1 MTFTEV
7 MYTAYLISVLD
18 KIVKCLCDEKGID
31 STKIKSIDMA
41 ELKEREYDRL
51 ADTVRESLDMDL
63 IYKIINKEV

>member
-7 MYTAYLISVLD
+7 MYTAYLISVPIKLSS
-18 KIVKCLCDEKGID
+18 VLCDKKGID

-41 ELKEREYDRL
+41 EMKEREYDRL

>member
-1 MTFTEV
+1 
-7 MYTAYLISVLD
+7 MYTAYLISVPIKLSSVCD
-18 KIVKCLCDEKGID
+18 KKGID

-41 ELKEREYDRL
+41 EMKEREYDRL

>member
-1 MTFTEV
+1 
-7 MYTAYLISVLD
+7 MYTAYLISVLI
-18 KIVKCLCDEKGID
+18 KLSSVCDEKGID

>member
-7 MYTAYLISVLD
+7 MYTAYLISVPIKLSS
-18 KIVKCLCDEKGID
+18 VCVTKGID

-51 ADTVRESLDMDL
+51 ADMVRESLDMDL

>member
-1 MTFTEV
+1 
-7 MYTAYLISVLD
+7 
-18 KIVKCLCDEKGID
+18 
-31 STKIKSIDMA
+31 MA

>member
-7 MYTAYLISVLD
+7 MYTAYLISVPIKLSSVCVT
-18 KIVKCLCDEKGID
+18 KKGID

-41 ELKEREYDRL
+41 EMKEREYDRL

>member
-7 MYTAYLISVLD
+7 MYTAYLISV
-18 KIVKCLCDEKGID
+18 KCLCDKKGID

-51 ADTVRESLDMDL
+51 ADMVRESLDMDL